1 MMAENKNTDKKK
13 VHNGDFWKELMSGS
27 IVTERIIL
35 KNLGYLVLLTILGA
49 LYIGNRFHA
58 ESLTRET
65 TKLQK
70 EVRDLRSEALSTSA
84 DLMSVSKQSE
94 VTRLVKSRGLG
105 LEELREPPFKIV
117 VGQN

>member
-1 MMAENKNTDKKK
+1 MEVNKKTADKKAL
-13 VHNGDFWKELMSGS
+13 NADFWKELMSGKL
-27 IVTERIIL
+27 VTEKIIL
-35 KNLGYLVLLTILGA
+35 KNLGYLIFLTVLGA
-49 LYIGNRFHA
+49 LYIGNRFHE
-58 ESLTRET
+58 ESLIRKT

-94 VTRLVKSRGLG
+94 VARLVESRGLG

-117 VGQN
+117 VDKN

>member
-1 MMAENKNTDKKK
+1 MAENKNPSDKKSQ
-13 VHNGDFWKELMSGS
+13 NADFWKELISGTV
-27 IVTERIIL
+27 ITEKLIL
-35 KNLGYLVLLTILGA
+35 KNLGFLIFLTILGA

-58 ESLTRET
+58 ESLIRKT
-65 TKLQK
+65 TALQK

-117 VGQN
+117 VDQQ